1 MRLRIA
7 EHPLHPALVHFPI
20 ALWFIAVFWDAAAWW
35 RPDPLWRQMAYWS
48 LASGLVLALPVLAT
62 GLLDY
67 LALRSDE
74 PAIDAATAH
83 MMVMM
88 SATVAFGA
96 SWMLRAADGVAAP
109 PSTWAL
115 AAALLGAVLL
125 AVGGWLGGTLVYRH
139 GVGRAYGEGNGGGR
153 TAAAGRDHAQSQ
165 NE

>member
-1 MRLRIA
+1 MRLRVA
-7 EHPLHPALVHFPI
+7 GHPLHPALVHFPV

-35 RPDPLWRQMAYWS
+35 RPDPLWWQMAYWS
-48 LASGLVLALPVLAT
+48 LASGLVLSLPVLAT

-67 LALRSDE
+67 LALQPGE
-74 PAIDAATAH
+74 AAIDAATAH
-83 MMVMM
+83 MMAMM
-88 SATVAFGA
+88 GATVAFGA

-109 PSTWAL
+109 PRTWAL

-139 GVGRAYGEGNGGGR
+139 GVGRVNGDGNGGGR
-153 TAAAGRDHAQSQ
+153 AGGRNHAQIQ